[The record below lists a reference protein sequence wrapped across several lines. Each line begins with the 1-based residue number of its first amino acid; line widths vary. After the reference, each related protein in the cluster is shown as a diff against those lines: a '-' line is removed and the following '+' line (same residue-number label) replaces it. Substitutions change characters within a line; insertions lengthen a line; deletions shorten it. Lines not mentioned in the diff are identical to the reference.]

1 MNWINHVKQYAKQH
15 NISYPQALKEA
26 KMSYGG
32 RLVKTKKDEELFDTL
47 YKTGSQTV
55 YVPPQMAFINNRG
68 KKEIINTLT
77 PKLNIS
83 RRNKQKVLQIEP
95 NTTNEFRIV
104 NGKIVDS
111 HNKEITLQKFKKILD
126 DDKHLNDTND
136 KLNKQYEQ
144 INMENENIYNTRN
157 NVKLFNNI
165 KNDSKKIN
173 VANKKIND
181 DYEQLMKEH
190 ENIKHTNSIYPSNF
204 TDFLARLFELQI
216 RTDKEYNLKH
226 KQFHLPENP
235 SKYYNI
241 PYKYDNATKTNFIGD
256 YSLKTNFI
264 GDYSFSLNEYILATI
279 DKNEIAN
286 ALNNNTKYKVNPN
299 ETREIII
306 NKFNRMKFPKQQII
320 LDEIKR
326 NTKNKKIISLIKIQ
340 QQEEKEIVNE
350 RFERGFNR
358 ANKLDDINNK
368 INDDYEQLMK
378 ENENIKHCT
387 STQSREKKFFLN

>member
-32 RLVKTKKDEELFDTL
+32 RLVKTKEDEELFDNL

-104 NGKIVDS
+104 NGKIVNS

-144 INMENENIYNTRN
+144 LNMENENIYNTRN

-190 ENIKHTNSIYPSNF
+190 ENIKHTYNTRSKTKQNLEQATQDKTDVEKMFDILNEAESISNQQYSNGNYAKV
-204 TDFLARLFELQI
+204 TELMNNAKAYASKDFVLSKL
-216 RTDKEYNLKH
+216 YNQKAKTIQNNLIYSS
-226 KQFHLPENP
+226 KQAYTNRNIQTFNNRGIHIDY
-235 SKYYNI
+235 SKYSKDEILNAYENLINYNV
-241 PYKYDNATKTNFIGD
+241 PDAMRMSSNR
-256 YSLKTNFI
+256 S
-264 GDYSFSLNEYILATI
+264 
-279 DKNEIAN
+279 
-286 ALNNNTKYKVNPN
+286 NTK
-299 ETREIII
+299 
-306 NKFNRMKFPKQQII
+306 
-320 LDEIKR
+320 D
-326 NTKNKKIISLIKIQ
+326 KIIGF
-340 QQEEKEIVNE
+340 VN
-350 RFERGFNR
+350 
-358 ANKLDDINNK
+358 KQLQNNK
-368 INDDYEQLMK
+368 ID
-378 ENENIKHCT
+378 ENKYIEELSK
-387 STQSREKKFFLN
+387 SVSERKPRRQRRQRRY